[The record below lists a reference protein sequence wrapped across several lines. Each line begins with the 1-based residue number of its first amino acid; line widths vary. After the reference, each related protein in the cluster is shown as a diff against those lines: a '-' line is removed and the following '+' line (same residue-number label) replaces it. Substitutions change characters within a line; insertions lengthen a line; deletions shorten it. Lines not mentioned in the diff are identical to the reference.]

1 MQRPMTVAER
11 ASATPCVNCTGSG
24 RPVSGEIWENTF
36 SNPTT
41 VLQLLSMAGGVND
54 FAKAKN
60 IMVMRNE
67 NGQQKAYKFNYKDVV
82 KGQNLK
88 QNILLQPGDTVVVP

>member
-1 MQRPMTVAER
+1 M
-11 ASATPCVNCTGSG
+11 
-24 RPVSGEIWENTF
+24 
-36 SNPTT
+36 
-41 VLQLLSMAGGVND
+41 LQLLSMAGGVNE
-54 FAKAKN
+54 FADAKK